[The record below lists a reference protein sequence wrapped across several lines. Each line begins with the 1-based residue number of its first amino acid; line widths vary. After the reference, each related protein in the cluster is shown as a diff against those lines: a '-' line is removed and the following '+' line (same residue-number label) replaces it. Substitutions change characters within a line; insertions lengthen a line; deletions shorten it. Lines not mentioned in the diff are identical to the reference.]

1 MLFRSSLPVA
11 IASVFFSST
20 TAAFAALVGVTSYD
34 MNNGNGLLQ
43 NGDNKYFD
51 STYTV
56 TTNGNPSIPTAAT
69 NNGSSLVVPSNQAPK
84 EAMLSGGVGKLTDG
98 VIPTQNYSGVPQQY
112 VGWKY
117 QDPNIV
123 FHLASG
129 SLVSTI
135 TLYVASSLAGTLGYG
150 GLVGQPKSVDVSII
164 GPGNSIFAP
173 TYTTTF
179 SDYLNDP
186 YNGTEVITL
195 AFSQPITSSDAFS
208 LTLNRGP
215 LLQDGIDYYNH
226 HVAGNVCDSY
236 GCFIDNINDFKNS
249 AYDPNKQPWILLS
262 EVQFTAAVPETSNW
276 IMMIAGFAGLGFVT
290 YRRRTRS
297 VIATA

>member
-1 MLFRSSLPVA
+1 MSLRSSFA
-11 IASVFFSST
+11 IAVSTVFLGS
-20 TAAFAALVGVTSYD
+20 TAAFAGLVTVTSYD

-51 STYTV
+51 SSYSVPTYA
-56 TTNGNPSIPTAAT
+56 TT
-69 NNGSSLVVPSNQAPK
+69 NGSSLVVPSNGAPQ
-84 EAMLSGGVGKLTDG
+84 EAPLSGGVGKLTDG
-98 VIPTQNYSGVPQQY
+98 VIPNQNYSYVPQQY

-129 SLVSTI
+129 ASVSQV
-135 TLYVASSLAGTLGYG
+135 TLYVASSYAATLGYG
-150 GLVGQPKSVDVSII
+150 GLVGQPMSVGVSIT
-164 GPGNSIFAP
+164 GPGNTTFTP

-179 SDYLNDP
+179 SDYLNDK

-195 AFSQPITSSDAFS
+195 VFSQPIVSSDLFS

-226 HVAGNVCDSY
+226 HVAGNVCDGY

-249 AYDPNKQPWILLS
+249 AYDPNKEPWILLS
-262 EVQFTAAVPETSNW
+262 EVQFTAAVPEPSTW
-276 IMMIAGFAGLGFVT
+276 IMMIIGFAGLGFGM
-290 YRRRTRS
+290 YRRNAGR
-297 VIATA
+297 IAAMA

>member
-1 MLFRSSLPVA
+1 MSLRSGLL
-11 IASVFFSST
+11 IALSVTLLGS
-20 TAAFAALVGVTSYD
+20 TAASAGLVTVTSYD
-34 MNNGNGLLQ
+34 MNNGNGVLQ

-56 TTNGNPSIPTAAT
+56 PTYATT
-69 NNGSSLVVPSNQAPK
+69 NGSSLVVPSNAAPK
-84 EAMLSGGVGKLTDG
+84 EAPLSGGVGKLTDG

-117 QDPNIV
+117 QDPTIV

-129 SLVSTI
+129 SSISTV

-150 GLVGQPKSVDVSII
+150 GLVGQPASVDVSIT
-164 GPGNSIFAP
+164 GPGNTISTP

-179 SDYLNDP
+179 SDYLGDP

-195 AFSQPITSSDAFS
+195 AFSKPILSSDLFT

-215 LLQDGIDYYNH
+215 LLLDGINYYNN

-249 AYDPNKQPWILLS
+249 AYDPDKQPWILLS
-262 EVQFTAAVPETSNW
+262 EVQFTAAVPEPSTW
-276 IMMIAGFAGLGFVT
+276 IMMIIGFAGLGFGM
-290 YRRRTRS
+290 YRRNASR
-297 VIATA
+297 VLAVA